1 MRWLLACPLLAV
13 SPVLSAQLY
22 TTAAD
27 GPWNDPATWS
37 CNCVPSVADSV
48 EISHAVTIQAAV
60 TLTNAWVH
68 ITPSGWFGFSSM
80 GFLAITQPVLN
91 EGTLYT
97 IGDLDV
103 DWPFDSPGYI
113 EVNGDF
119 ANDDSITIGATG
131 LIRVNGNMQND
142 GVIVGNGAICV
153 SGITINEGDLVG
165 AMDFC
170 DGSPTTTVPPII
182 DQNNGTVDPA
192 IVFCESGKCS
202 VGIGEDVWAGVSI
215 APNPTS
221 GRLMLSGLPTGLLRF
236 ELVDALGRACAVTS
250 EGNRTSRSI
259 DLEPLMSGTY
269 VLRVCGEEG
278 CRSFRV
284 IRE

>member
-1 MRWLLACPLLAV
+1 
-13 SPVLSAQLY
+13 
-22 TTAAD
+22 
-27 GPWNDPATWS
+27 
-37 CNCVPSVADSV
+37 VADSV
-48 EISHAVTIQAAV
+48 EIAHAVTIQAAV

-119 ANDDSITIGATG
+119 ANDDSINIGATG
-131 LIRVNGNMQND
+131 LVRVNGNMQND
-142 GVIVGNGAICV
+142 GIIVGNGAICV

-202 VGIGEDVWAGVSI
+202 VGIGEDAWAAVTV
-215 APNPTS
+215 APNPTA
-221 GRLMLSGLPTGLLRF
+221 GPLQLAGLPEGPLRV
-236 ELVDALGRACAVTS
+236 ELVDALGRILALPVLGS
-250 EGNRTSRSI
+250 GPVRTL
-259 DLEPLMSGTY
+259 DLGPVPAGAY
-269 VLRVCGEEG
+269 VLRVCGEAG
-278 CRSFRV
+278 CRTFRV
-284 IRE
+284 VRA